1 MRKIV
6 PFANKAPLKGFE
18 EKQKDL
24 AYWLSRSPQE
34 RMVAVTTIIRQSLV
48 AGQRMDRTVS
58 AKRKMRS

>member
-6 PFANKAPLKGFE
+6 PVASKGPLKGFE

-34 RMVAVTTIIRQSLV
+34 RMVAVTTIVRQSL
-48 AGQRMDRTVS
+48 ATGQRMDRTVS